1 MTNIKK
7 APSPV
12 NTFGTGKTGT
22 MKKLLALTL
31 TALIMITAITAIAE
45 EESNMN
51 WAYGAMPLNNGN
63 VGTIYYTAAYYE
75 LEGIVN
81 PTNPEYAPYTADEI
95 AAIKNG
101 AEQGAE
107 GYRFDAPANA
117 LIGMT
122 VADTD
127 NVYWYDAVNAVAITS
142 HADPL
147 TMDTATGEFVTA
159 QGETVASPIT
169 LWAYGAMPL
178 NNGNVGTI
186 YYTAAY
192 YELEGI
198 VNPTNPEYA
207 PYTADEIGAI
217 KDGAVEGAE
226 GYRFDAP
233 ANALIGMT
241 VADTDT
247 VYWYDAVNAAAI
259 TSHADPL
266 TMDTAT
272 GEFVTAEGEAVAK
285 PL

>member
-1 MTNIKK
+1 
-7 APSPV
+7 
-12 NTFGTGKTGT
+12 
-22 MKKLLALTL
+22 MKKLLTIALIAVLALT
-31 TALIMITAITAIAE
+31 TMTTFAE
-45 EESNMN
+45 EENNMMN

-81 PTNPEYAPYTADEI
+81 PTNPEYAPYTAEEI
-95 AAIKNG
+95 AAIRNG
-101 AEQGAE
+101 AVEGAE
-107 GYRFDAPANA
+107 GYRFDAPAGA

-122 VADTD
+122 VPDTD
-127 NVYWYDAVNAVAITS
+127 TIYWYDATNAAAITG

-147 TMDTATGEFVTA
+147 TMDAATGNFVTA
-159 QGETVASPIT
+159 EGEAVASPIT

-207 PYTADEIGAI
+207 PYTAEEIAAI

-233 ANALIGMT
+233 AGALIGMT

-247 VYWYDAVNAAAI
+247 IYWYDAANAAAI
-259 TSHADPL
+259 TGHADPL
-266 TMDTAT
+266 TMDVET
-272 GEFVTAEGEAVAK
+272 GSFVTAEGEVVAN